1 MKILL
6 IYGAVA
12 ISAIMVQSGV
22 RVSEKIQQKLIYIA
36 LAAAVLILCIMISFQ
51 VSNWLI
57 SDCLIIIISVLAG
70 FTIGNSIS
78 KTSSLIVFCITA
90 GIVDFVSF
98 TGGLS
103 SKIIEDYSKGHNLI
117 LQNLC
122 ISIPVDGKI
131 VPLLGIGDLFV
142 LGIILRSLNKIGF
155 VSWFVSLIPI
165 SGLLIALLLGL
176 KFHGI
181 YALPII
187 GGMTILFLIIEY
199 FLRLPRHNQ

>member
-12 ISAIMVQSGV
+12 ITAFMVQFGV
-22 RVSEKIQQKLIYIA
+22 RALKKIPLKKIYIA
-36 LAAAVLILCIMISFQ
+36 LAAAVLIYCLMISFQ
-51 VSNWLI
+51 VSNWVI
-57 SDCLIIIISVLAG
+57 GNCLIIAISILAG
-70 FTIGNSIS
+70 FAIGNSIS
-78 KTSSLIVFCITA
+78 TVSSLIVFCITA

-103 SKIIEDYSKGHNLI
+103 ARIIEEYSKGHNLI

-122 ISIPVDGKI
+122 ISIPFHGKI

-155 VSWFVSLIPI
+155 ESWFVPLIPI
-165 SGLLIALLLGL
+165 AGLLIALLIGL
-176 KFHGI
+176 MFHGI

-187 GGMTILFLIIEY
+187 GGVTIIFLLIKNY
-199 FLRLPRHNQ
+199 SVKT

>member
-6 IYGAVA
+6 IYGVVA
-12 ISAIMVQSGV
+12 ITAFMVQFGV
-22 RVSEKIQQKLIYIA
+22 RALKKIPLKKIYIA
-36 LAAAVLILCIMISFQ
+36 LAAAVLIYCLMISFQ
-51 VSNWLI
+51 VSNWVI
-57 SDCLIIIISVLAG
+57 GNCLIIAISILAG
-70 FTIGNSIS
+70 FAIGNSIS
-78 KTSSLIVFCITA
+78 TVSSLIVFCITA

-103 SKIIEDYSKGHNLI
+103 ARIIEEYSKGHNLI

-122 ISIPVDGKI
+122 ISIPFHGKI

-155 VSWFVSLIPI
+155 ESWFVPLIPI
-165 SGLLIALLLGL
+165 AGLLIALLIGL
-176 KFHGI
+176 MFHGI

-187 GGMTILFLIIEY
+187 GGVTIIFLLIKNY
-199 FLRLPRHNQ
+199 SVKT